1 MAKHIEIG
9 RDSEKVAVEF
19 LVSKGY
25 HILETNYRHRNKE
38 IDIIAMLGELIVV
51 VEVKTTVNEGDE
63 SPGDLVNIQKQQ
75 YLISAAEAY
84 IMSHDLDVEA
94 RFDVIFVY
102 RTEGN
107 RIEHIEDAFYPLA

>member
-9 RDSEKVAVEF
+9 RESEKVATEF

-25 HILETNYRHRNKE
+25 RIIETNYRYRNKE
-38 IDIIAMLGELIVV
+38 IDIIAMLDGLLVV
-51 VEVKTTVNEGDE
+51 VEVKTAIYEGDE
-63 SPGDLVNIQKQQ
+63 RPGDLVNIQKQQ

-84 IMSHDLDVEA
+84 IMSHQIDTEV
-94 RFDVIFVY
+94 RFDIIFVF
-102 RTEGN
+102 RKEGN